1 MSPKSCPPWEHCDK
15 PSPFSASAAI
25 ASDSRSVSSEYFA
38 RTPISSLATSRYAS
52 LYRTSTAGA
61 SRRATANSVALA
73 SDFLSSEYSTQP
85 LTSAVEHFNA
95 PFHSTPVATTRHAT
109 VNTSPSSRYHV
120 SSEYLEQASTSR
132 DTARN
137 PHTVPHPSSS
147 PRSGVDEVITPDSRT
162 APSGYFF
169 RSFAAL
175 NYNITPHSSTS
186 ALLPSAAINTSDFR
200 PVPYINS
207 GADAGRDAGQRTS
220 ESSLLTPCI
229 DQKKIYES
237 PGGIGW
243 SLDSVNWVHRGKVVF
258 FVADE
263 AGGPL
268 GARALDS
275 QTGHSEPLCAFF
287 LMIYTSSNA
296 NIL

>member
-73 SDFLSSEYSTQP
+73 SDFLSSEYSTQT

-95 PFHSTPVATTRHAT
+95 PFHSTPVATTRRAT
-109 VNTSPSSRYHV
+109 VNTSPSSSNHL
-120 SSEYLEQASTSR
+120 SSEYLEQASTSS

-137 PHTVPHPSSS
+137 PNPVPHPSSS
-147 PRSGVDEVITPDSRT
+147 PVVPRSGVDEVITSDSRT
-162 APSGYFF
+162 ASSVY
-169 RSFAAL
+169 STSSYAAL
-175 NYNITPHSSTS
+175 DYNIAPHPSTS
-186 ALLPSAAINTSDFR
+186 ALLPSPDINTSDFR

-207 GADAGRDAGQRTS
+207 GAADAGRDAGQRTS
-220 ESSLLTPCI
+220 ESSLLTPYI

-243 SLDSVNWVHRGKVVF
+243 SLDSVNWGHRGKVVF
-258 FVADE
+258 FVADK

-268 GARALDS
+268 GARAQDS
-275 QTGHSEPLCAFF
+275 QTGHSEPLCTFF
-287 LMIYTSSNA
+287 F
-296 NIL
+296 